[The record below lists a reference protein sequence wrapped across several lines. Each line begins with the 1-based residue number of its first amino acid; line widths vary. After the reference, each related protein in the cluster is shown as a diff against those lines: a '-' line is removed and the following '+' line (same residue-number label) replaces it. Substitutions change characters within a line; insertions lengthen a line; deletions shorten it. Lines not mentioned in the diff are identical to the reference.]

1 MMRLKKMM
9 AGAALLCLAAC
20 ASGGG
25 GGGGGSGGAG
35 RDLILLDEISASGV
49 SDAYSLVSS
58 RRPHWLRV
66 RGDQN
71 RGRTAGVGV
80 TNAQTGE
87 YKVSEGST
95 PPSPNVYLNNA
106 RMGMA
111 ESLRQ
116 IPITGVRYVQFFN
129 AAQANLRWGA
139 GNSYGAILISTED
152 LQP

>member
-25 GGGGGSGGAG
+25 GGGGGGGAG
-35 RDLILLDEISASGV
+35 RDLILLDEIAASGA
-49 SDAYSLVSS
+49 SDAHALVSS
-58 RRPHWLRV
+58 LRPQWLRV

-71 RGRTAGVGV
+71 RGRTTAVGV
-80 TNAQTGE
+80 INAQTGD
-87 YKVSEGST
+87 YQVSEGST

-116 IPITGVRYVQFFN
+116 IPLTGVRYVRFFD
-129 AAQANLRWGA
+129 ATQANLRWGA

-152 LQP
+152 LQQ

>member
-25 GGGGGSGGAG
+25 GGGGGGAG
-35 RDLILLDEISASGV
+35 RDMILLDEISSSGA
-49 SDAYSLVSS
+49 SDAYSLVQS

-95 PPSPNVYLNNA
+95 PPSPNVFLNNA
-106 RMGMA
+106 RMGTA

-116 IPITGVRYVQFFN
+116 IPITGVRYVRFFN

-139 GNSYGAILISTED
+139 GNSHGAILVSTED